1 MIGQLLTPL
10 KGGLLLLGIGVWVVD
25 ILVVVLLLLLLLG
38 LSRLPGLDLLGLGLL
53 GLGLLLAGFVAL
65 VPDHLLQRCFRLT
78 LPLDRLGWKMGLG
91 IC

>member
-10 KGGLLLLGIGVWVVD
+10 EGGLPLSGIGARVVD
-25 ILVVVLLLLLLLG
+25 ILVVVLLLHLLLLLLG
-38 LSRLPGLDLLGLGLL
+38 LSRLLGLGLL

-78 LPLDRLGWKMGLG
+78 LPLDRLGWKTGLG